1 MDEYTRFPTMAEVMI
16 EFIQE
21 ARFRTVQGERKL
33 QVRLRDVQGVSYD
46 FEDPTPALILLDGIP
61 VPDHSK
67 IYNYSPS
74 LIKEIIIYPAK
85 YAFGL
90 IYYNGIVFIKT
101 YRGDYPELELEE
113 SMRIQDFQGVQ
124 NPRTLGVLPADS
136 RLPDLRHTLYWNPKL
151 DVKANDSAS
160 ITFKTAETTGE
171 FVVVAEG
178 MSKTGKPFRSE
189 HTFHVT
195 P

>member
-1 MDEYTRFPTMAEVMI
+1 MLSTMLSVVTPYENNLQFEKSGIVYKLDEYTRFPTMAEVMI

-90 IYYNGIVFIKT
+90 VYYNGIVFFKT
-101 YRGDYPELELEE
+101 YQGDYPELELEE

-124 NPRTLGVLPADS
+124 NPRTLAYCPKQPPSRPSPYVVLES
-136 RLPDLRHTLYWNPKL
+136 SN
-151 DVKANDSAS
+151 
-160 ITFKTAETTGE
+160 
-171 FVVVAEG
+171 
-178 MSKTGKPFRSE
+178 
-189 HTFHVT
+189 
-195 P
+195 